1 MTEDVS
7 ARLDRIESE
16 LAVLK
21 DREAIR
27 DIIRIVEEHSETI
40 IIIAIDNLGKEPI
53 LVELAKRFDVPVG
66 LYTLNSR
73 L

>member
-1 MTEDVS
+1 MFVTFTKNKS
-7 ARLDRIESE
+7 ASITRKTQD
-16 LAVLK
+16 
-21 DREAIR
+21 EAIR